1 MKTIIYVE
9 LRAFHA
15 VAMAGGFTAAAR
27 QLRITQPT
35 LSSQVAQLEARNG
48 VTLFHRRGRKVEL
61 TALGISLLEI
71 TRRLFDLEGEAAAL
85 LAAERSLASGKLA
98 LGADSP
104 HHILGRVAEFHRRH
118 PGVRIALSIGNSE
131 QVLAGLF
138 DYRLD
143 AAVLADVPQDP
154 RLLTRELHRD
164 PIVVFV
170 PREHPWAK
178 KTAIEIKDLAGQKM
192 VAREAGS
199 VTRAI
204 FERALARAKVAVD
217 TVLEIES
224 REAVRE
230 AVAQGLGF
238 GVISAAEMSPD
249 PRLKTLALRGVAS
262 ERGGT
267 EHSRLEMGEYLVRLH
282 ERRPSPAAEA
292 FLALFPEH
300 GREPARRRA

>member
-1 MKTIIYVE
+1 MKTIIYAE

-15 VAMAGGFTAAAR
+15 VAMAGGFTAAAK

-48 VTLFHRRGRKVEL
+48 ATLFHRRGRKVEL
-61 TALGISLLEI
+61 TALGASLLEI

-85 LAAERSLASGKLA
+85 LAAERSLASGRLA

-118 PGVRIALSIGNSE
+118 PGVRIALAIGNSE
-131 QVLAGLF
+131 EILAGLF

-143 AAVLADVPQDP
+143 AAVLADVPDDP

-170 PREHPWAK
+170 PREHAWAK
-178 KTAIEIKDLAGQKM
+178 KAAIDIKELAGQKM
-192 VAREAGS
+192 VARESGS
-199 VTRAI
+199 VTRAL
-204 FERALARAKVAVD
+204 FEGALAHAKVAVD

-249 PRLKTLALRGVAS
+249 PRLRMIPLRGVAL
-262 ERGGT
+262 ERG
-267 EHSRLEMGEYLVRLH
+267 RLEMGEYLVRLG
-282 ERRPSPAAEA
+282 ERRPSPAADA
-292 FLALFPEH
+292 FLALFPGPSSH
-300 GREPARRRA
+300 DAPRRRPGAR

>member
-1 MKTIIYVE
+1 MKTIIYAE

-35 LSSQVAQLEARNG
+35 LSSQVAALEARNG

-61 TALGISLLEI
+61 TALGASLLEI
-71 TRRLFDLEGEAAAL
+71 TRRLFDLEAEAATL

-118 PGVRIALSIGNSE
+118 PGVRISLAIGNSE
-131 QVLAGLF
+131 EILAGLF

-143 AAVLADVPQDP
+143 AAVLADVPDDL
-154 RLLTRELHRD
+154 RLATRELHRD

-170 PREHPWAK
+170 PREHAWAK
-178 KTAIEIKDLAGQKM
+178 KAAVDIRDLAGQKM

-204 FERALARAKVAVD
+204 FERALGRAKVAVE

-238 GVISAAEMSPD
+238 SVISAAEMSPD
-249 PRLKTLALRGVAS
+249 PRLKAVALRGAGLDGS
-262 ERGGT
+262 K
-267 EHSRLEMGEYLVRLH
+267 LEMGEYLVRLR

-292 FLALFPEH
+292 FLALFPDKASA
-300 GREPARRRA
+300 PRRR

>member
-1 MKTIIYVE
+1 MKTIIYAE

-35 LSSQVAQLEARNG
+35 LSSQVLALEARNG

-61 TALGISLLEI
+61 TALGASLLEI
-71 TRRLFDLEGEAAAL
+71 TRRLFDLEAEAAAL

-104 HHILGRVAEFHRRH
+104 HHILGRVAEFHRLH
-118 PGVRIALSIGNSE
+118 AGVRISLAIGNSE
-131 QVLAGLF
+131 EILAGLF

-143 AAVLADVPQDP
+143 AAVLADVPDDP
-154 RLLTRELHRD
+154 RLATRELHRD
-164 PIVVFV
+164 PIVLFV
-170 PREHPWAK
+170 PRDHAWAK
-178 KTAIEIKDLAGQKM
+178 KTAVDIKDLAGQKM

-204 FERALARAKVAVD
+204 FERALARARITVE

-238 GVISAAEMSPD
+238 GVISGAEMSPD
-249 PRLKTLALRGVAS
+249 PRLKTVPIRGAGLDGS
-262 ERGGT
+262 K
-267 EHSRLEMGEYLVRLH
+267 LEMGEYLVRLH

-292 FLALFPEH
+292 FLALFPDKAAPT
-300 GREPARRRA
+300 RKR

>member
-1 MKTIIYVE
+1 MKTIIYAE

-15 VAMAGGFTAAAR
+15 VAMAGGFTAAAK

-35 LSSQVAQLEARNG
+35 LSSQVAALEARNG
-48 VTLFHRRGRKVEL
+48 VMLFHRRGRKVEL
-61 TALGISLLEI
+61 TALGASLLEI
-71 TRRLFDLEGEAAAL
+71 SRRLFDLESEAAAL

-104 HHILGRVAEFHRRH
+104 HHILGRVAEFHRRY
-118 PGVRIALSIGNSE
+118 PGVHISLAIGNSE
-131 QVLAGLF
+131 EILAGLF

-143 AAVLADVPQDP
+143 AAVLADVPSDP
-154 RLLTRELHRD
+154 RLVTRELHRD
-164 PIVVFV
+164 PIVLFV
-170 PREHPWAK
+170 PREHAWARK
-178 KTAIEIKDLAGQKM
+178 PSVDIKDLAGQKM

-199 VTRAI
+199 VTRAL
-204 FERALARAKVAVD
+204 FEGALARAKVTVD

-249 PRLKTLALRGVAS
+249 PRLKAVPLRGAS
-262 ERGGT
+262 LERG
-267 EHSRLEMGEYLVRLH
+267 RLEMGEYLVRLG

-292 FLALFPEH
+292 FLALFPD
-300 GREPARRRA
+300 GSTNREPLRRRGGS

>member
-1 MKTIIYVE
+1 MKTIIYAE

-15 VAMAGGFTAAAR
+15 VAMAGGFTAAAK

-61 TALGISLLEI
+61 TALGASLLEI

-131 QVLAGLF
+131 EILAGLF

-143 AAVLADVPQDP
+143 AAVLADVPDDP

-164 PIVVFV
+164 PIVLFV
-170 PREHPWAK
+170 PREHAWAK
-178 KTAIEIKDLAGQKM
+178 KPAIDIKELAGQKM
-192 VAREAGS
+192 VARESGS
-199 VTRAI
+199 VTRAL
-204 FERALARAKVAVD
+204 FERALARAKVTVE

-249 PRLKTLALRGVAS
+249 PRLKMIPLRGLGS
-262 ERGGT
+262 EKGGPERG
-267 EHSRLEMGEYLVRLH
+267 RLEMGEYLVRLG
-282 ERRPSPAAEA
+282 ERRPSPAADA
-292 FLALFPEH
+292 FLALFPE
-300 GREPARRRA
+300 PARRRGAA